1 MTVDL
6 SLTIT
11 VIKQVLESMF
21 EIQRGHLPEMTAYR
35 YMFRS
40 RASASA
46 YARTNPKHPNSLEHL
61 MCVHTP
67 ANELVRTEAH
77 YLVFSK
83 LRSASKNLEKVACPD
98 RRLLAEVYWVVF
110 DDTLSE
116 VREVHVLMERE
127 CECEC
132 KRWFTRICK

>member
-1 MTVDL
+1 LTVDL

-21 EIQRGHLPEMTAYR
+21 EIKRGHLPEMTAYIYI

-40 RASASA
+40 RASASV
-46 YARTNPKHPNSLEHL
+46 YAQTNPKHPHSLEHL

-67 ANELVRTEAH
+67 ANELARTEVD

-83 LRSASKNLEKVACPD
+83 LRSAS
-98 RRLLAEVYWVVF
+98 
-110 DDTLSE
+110 
-116 VREVHVLMERE
+116 
-127 CECEC
+127 
-132 KRWFTRICK
+132 